1 MSKAFLALVS
11 NDLTLKDQQ
20 FFHSVDIKNR
30 RAHQS
35 ITVKGSNHPQA
46 FRMTNNTDKCTAI
59 SVIHEA
65 NGIYSPFLIRNVKL
79 TQNLLITLKVL
90 TSLKRKITFFFLDA
104 T

>member
-46 FRMTNNTDKCTAI
+46 FRMTNNTAI
-59 SVIHEA
+59 SVIHDA